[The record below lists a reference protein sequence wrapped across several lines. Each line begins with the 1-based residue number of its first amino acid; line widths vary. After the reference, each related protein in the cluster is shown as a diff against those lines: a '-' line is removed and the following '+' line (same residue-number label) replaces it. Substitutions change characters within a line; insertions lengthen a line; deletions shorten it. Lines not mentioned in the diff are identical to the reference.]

1 MKSDVMPEVLFQQSI
16 FKRDTL
22 MEKWPHLHRVISNGD
37 ELAVAFEA
45 ARQHPMWR
53 DDPRLA
59 NLSPDIAQE
68 VLDLYN
74 AVIAD
79 GRYLAEFQADPG
91 AVAKR
96 LGLTVSSEAI
106 AVVSTVA
113 SRMDGDV
120 GVVGAAVVVSVAVVG
135 IAVATAIVSS
145 AADPRARILIDESG
159 RVKLGDERKTE
170 TKSKSKKTR
179 LKTKRQR

>member
-1 MKSDVMPEVLFQQSI
+1 MKSDVRPEVLFQQSI
-16 FKRDTL
+16 FKRETL

-37 ELAVAFEA
+37 ELAAAFEA
-45 ARQHPMWR
+45 AQQHPMWR

-59 NLSPDIAQE
+59 DLSPDTAQE

-96 LGLTVSSEAI
+96 LGLKVSDEAVG
-106 AVVSTVA
+106 VVSTVA

-135 IAVATAIVSS
+135 IAVTTAIVSS

-159 RVKLGDERKTE
+159 RVKLGDQRQAKN
-170 TKSKSKKTR
+170 KKKTR
-179 LKTKRQR
+179 VKTKRQR